1 MTQSVVVK
9 LYVGNLAEAT
19 TENGLRQLFSQAGQV
34 VTVHLVRDLSSGQ
47 PEVHAFVT
55 MATAAGA
62 QKAMATFREATV
74 GERRLI
80 VNIAEQS
87 MSPSYQSRLGA
98 FGVTNRS
105 PQVNRLT
112 PGQPG
117 GGYQSKL
124 GAFGKASRP
133 TTPPRRRGGSQ
144 RQP

>member
-1 MTQSVVVK
+1 MSQNVPVK
-9 LYVGNLAEAT
+9 LYVGNLAELT

-34 VTVHLVRDLSSGQ
+34 LTVHLVRDLSSGQ
-47 PEVHAFVT
+47 PEGHAFVT
-55 MATAAGA
+55 MASAAGA
-62 QKAMATFREATV
+62 QKAIASLREASV
-74 GERRLI
+74 GGRQLV

-98 FGVTNRS
+98 FSVTNRS
-105 PQVNRLT
+105 PRVNRLN

-124 GAFGKASRP
+124 GAFGHASQP
-133 TTPPRRRGGSQ
+133 PTPPRRRAGSQ